1 MQEEGAQEAA
11 ITAVPPRMQEPPGAR
26 PQGPGSPRELQ
37 PPPPPPP
44 LSVGQDG
51 VLASGSDRGVASSS
65 SAAPALSCSS
75 LCTPGPE
82 PGGDAC
88 AHAETRAAPLD
99 EPLVRGGKPGEDE
112 AQVVPTVSQQEH
124 LVRGLEDL
132 AAAELAWGSDDA
144 RVALLLRR
152 LALDF
157 ERAGRA
163 RQALPLWLRVLEIE
177 SPALGSSHPDVLQL
191 SDRVRGL
198 LGRSG
203 LAADAVEA
211 FEGRL
216 PRPPKVAAPL
226 AEVVPWAADL
236 APTRDRSASGSSE
249 VGRLTSLGVA
259 MASSVGG
266 AVVGGALNLG
276 FAAASATSSLAT
288 DAVGSVA
295 SYGARRLSGV
305 AVRAVAPAGVAE
317 PVASVVEWAAGATCS
332 AATGTAK
339 LASSVVMGV
348 AQQTAVTTVSSV
360 TAQALNYAGQTA
372 VYSLSSTSQDT
383 VGKPVALPAKTWA
396 GVQGAKPS
404 SAPAAAQGSKVIL
417 AEAYSELAPGHT
429 MGATQGPMS
438 EAPGHAMGAS

>member
-1 MQEEGAQEAA
+1 M
-11 ITAVPPRMQEPPGAR
+11 
-26 PQGPGSPRELQ
+26 
-37 PPPPPPP
+37 
-44 LSVGQDG
+44 
-51 VLASGSDRGVASSS
+51 
-65 SAAPALSCSS
+65 
-75 LCTPGPE
+75 
-82 PGGDAC
+82 
-88 AHAETRAAPLD
+88 
-99 EPLVRGGKPGEDE
+99 
-112 AQVVPTVSQQEH
+112 SQQEH
-124 LVRGLEDL
+124 LVRGLEEL

-211 FEGRL
+211 FEARL

-226 AEVVPWAADL
+226 AEVVPGAADL

-249 VGRLTSLGVA
+249 AGRLTSLGVA

-305 AVRAVAPAGVAE
+305 AVRAVAPAGFAE
-317 PVASVVEWAAGATCS
+317 PVASVVEWAAGATCT

-383 VGKPVALPAKTWA
+383 VGKPVALPAKLSA
-396 GVQGAKPS
+396 GAQGAKPS
-404 SAPAAAQGSKVIL
+404 SAPGAAAQGSKVIL

-429 MGATQGPMS
+429 MGAT
-438 EAPGHAMGAS
+438 